1 MKNKILYESVA
12 LHRQT
17 IINIDGQD
25 IRLKVVKET
34 EGHNKSKRIYRSGN
48 MTVMME
54 LVEVKEEKDSSTF
67 KEQGGSVPYKAVM
80 TVNRGLSKSVAKL
93 VGTYGC

>member
-1 MKNKILYESVA
+1 MYLYIFGA
-12 LHRQT
+12 L
-17 IINIDGQD
+17 GYFS
-25 IRLKVVKET
+25 
-34 EGHNKSKRIYRSGN
+34 HNKSKRIYRSGN

-67 KEQGGSVPYKAVM
+67 KEEGGSGPYQAVM

-93 VGTYGC
+93 VGTCGC